1 MNKILAMIG
10 LSLALLLAPIE
21 ASSAVRVPDLP
32 TGGWVSVE
40 TARTGVM
47 GGIAKYWDRS
57 LKNKVCRAYRI
68 KPRKATRIVSRI
80 FTREGFYPK
89 RNVRKG
95 TRQALRLVC

>member
-1 MNKILAMIG
+1 MKATLIALAIA
-10 LSLALLLAPIE
+10 LSAVLVPAE
-21 ASSAVRVPDLP
+21 ATSAVRVPELP

-40 TARTGVM
+40 TARTGVTA
-47 GGIAKYWDRS
+47 GIAKYWDRS
-57 LKNKVCRAYRI
+57 LKNKVCKAYRI

-95 TRQALRLVC
+95 TRQALRMIC